1 MAVYVSCTACNAP
14 LEIDD
19 EHAGWRVRC
28 PKCQAVFLARG
39 TPAAALVPA
48 GGGSGSQTPP
58 WQTTSPPPALS
69 IGAAAPAPET
79 PAWPVPATP
88 LPAAPWA
95 APVPPPP
102 PPPVPAPG
110 TRVPNSGLA
119 VASVVLGILG
129 LACFG
134 WLAAIPGIICGV
146 KARKQI
152 RESRGAVGGENIAKA
167 GLAISILALVVSVG
181 DFDAWNPWKMFK
193 HRKAPIHFNLDD

>member
-1 MAVYVSCTACNAP
+1 MAVYVTCTACSAS

-39 TPAAALVPA
+39 AAALVPA
-48 GGGSGSQTPP
+48 GAGSAQTPP
-58 WQTTSPPPALS
+58 WQTASPPPALS
-69 IGAAAPAPET
+69 IGAAPAADT
-79 PAWPVPATP
+79 PTWVPQATP
-88 LPAAPWA
+88 PPAAPWA
-95 APVPPPP
+95 APVPPAPP
-102 PPPVPAPG
+102 AAPEPG
-110 TRVPNSGLA
+110 ARVPNSGLA
-119 VASVVLGILG
+119 VASIVLGILG

-152 RESRGAVGGENIAKA
+152 RESGGAVGGENLAKA

-181 DFDAWNPWKMFK
+181 NFDDWNPWKVFK
-193 HRKAPIHFNLDD
+193 RHKSPVSFNVDD